1 MSSLRKVCF
10 IGAGTQG
17 CQNSLRAA
25 ASGFEA
31 SVFDISSQALAEM
44 KERQLGFVDR
54 YVEVFGFE
62 STELTHAIEKISRTT
77 DIDEAINGADL
88 VNESL
93 PERMDLKLEFYTD
106 IEYRVTDTTLLTT
119 NTSSLPITPISEV
132 LEKPERFAAL
142 HFNGISRLVD
152 VMPAPGTAPESL
164 ARLEDFARAIKSIP
178 ITLRKDVPA
187 YIANNILMA
196 RLQEALLLVLD
207 GCASIEDVDRSIG
220 LIQTDI
226 GPFAQMDRVGLDVIR
241 DILFERAKRTGD
253 QSATRAAAFVG
264 SYVEKGALGTKS
276 GQGFYTYPNAA
287 WEKGETFLQGL

>member
-1 MSSLRKVCF
+1 MSSFKKVCF

-31 SVFDISSQALAEM
+31 SVFDISSKTLADM
-44 KERQLGFVDR
+44 KDRQLSLVER

-62 STELTHAIEKISRTT
+62 PTALIQAIDKITGTT

-88 VNESL
+88 INESL
-93 PERMDLKLEFYTD
+93 PERMDLKLEFYPD
-106 IEYRVTDTTLLTT
+106 LESRVTETTLLTT

-132 LEKPERFAAL
+132 LEIPERFAAL

-152 VMPAPGTAPESL
+152 VMPAPGTAPETL
-164 ARLEDFARAIKSIP
+164 TRLEDFARDINSIP

-187 YIANNILMA
+187 YISNNILMA

-207 GCASIEDVDRSIG
+207 GCASIEDVDRSVG

-226 GPFAQMDRVGLDVIR
+226 GPFAQMDRVGLDVIQ
-241 DILFERAKRTGD
+241 DILFEKAKRTGD
-253 QSATRAAAFVG
+253 QSALRAAEFVG
-264 SYVEKGALGTKS
+264 SYVEKGALGSKS
-276 GQGFYTYPNAA
+276 GKGFYTYPNAA
-287 WEKGETFLQGL
+287 WQKGEAFLQGS

>member
-1 MSSLRKVCF
+1 MSSLKKVCF

-31 SVFDISSQALAEM
+31 SVFDISSKALADM
-44 KERQLGFVDR
+44 KGRQLSFVER

-62 STELTHAIEKISRTT
+62 PKVLIQAIDRITGTT

-93 PERMDLKLEFYTD
+93 PERMDLKLEFYAD
-106 IEYRVTDTTLLTT
+106 LESRVTETTVLTT
-119 NTSSLPITPISEV
+119 NTSSLPITPMSEV

-152 VMPAPGTAPESL
+152 VMPAPKTAPEIL
-164 ARLEDFARAIKSIP
+164 TRLEEFARAIKSVP

-187 YIANNILMA
+187 YISNNILMA

-226 GPFAQMDRVGLDVIR
+226 GPFAQMDRVGLDVIH
-241 DILFERAKRTGD
+241 DILFEKGERTGD
-253 QSATRAAAFVG
+253 QSTLRAAAFVAG
-264 SYVEKGALGTKS
+264 YVEKGELGTKS
-276 GQGFYTYPNAA
+276 GKGFYTYPNAA
-287 WEKGETFLQGL
+287 WEKGDVFLRG